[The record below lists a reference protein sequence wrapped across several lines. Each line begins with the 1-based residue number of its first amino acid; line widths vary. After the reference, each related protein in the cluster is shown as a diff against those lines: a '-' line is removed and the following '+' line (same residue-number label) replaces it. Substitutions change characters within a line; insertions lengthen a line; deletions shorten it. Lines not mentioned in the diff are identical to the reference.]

1 MAARKTLR
9 QELRR
14 EQIVEAA
21 GQVFAEYG
29 ITAATLEQVGE
40 RVGLSKASL
49 YYYVASKDDLV
60 ASVLASVLA
69 SIDRRA
75 DELAGDTT
83 DPLELLKM
91 RAQAHVEIAIESPL
105 GRLIVSSIDAV
116 SDNPTTARLLRDHEE
131 PARQL
136 LQTAQEHGTVR
147 DIDAVNATKLLYG
160 ALNSIPRWY
169 RPESGSLTSVL
180 EQTWTIFLHGVAGPR
195 AETRSTQ
202 T

>member
-21 GQVFAEYG
+21 GHVFAEHG
-29 ITAATLEQVGE
+29 IAAATLDQVGE

-69 SIDRRA
+69 DIDRRA
-75 DELAGDTT
+75 ADLAGDTA
-83 DPLELLKM
+83 DPLELLKT
-91 RAQAHVEIAIESPL
+91 RAQAHVEVAIGSPL
-105 GRLIVSSIDAV
+105 GQLIVSSIDAMR
-116 SDNPTTARLLRDHEE
+116 DNPTAARLLRDHEE

-136 LQTAQEHGTVR
+136 LQAAQTRGAAR
-147 DIDAVNATKLLYG
+147 DIDIVSATKLLYG

-169 RPESGSLTSVL
+169 RPDSGSLSAVL
-180 EQTWTIFLHGVAGPR
+180 DQTWTIFLHGVASPR
-195 AETRSTQ
+195 GELPDRP
-202 T
+202 